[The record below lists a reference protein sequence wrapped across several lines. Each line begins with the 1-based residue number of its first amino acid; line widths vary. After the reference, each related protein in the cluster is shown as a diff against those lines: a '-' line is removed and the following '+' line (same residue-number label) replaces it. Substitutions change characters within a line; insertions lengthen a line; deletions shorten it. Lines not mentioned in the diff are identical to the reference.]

1 MPMFTKLIK
10 NQFEVGARGNENSYF
25 CFGTRKR
32 KKEAY
37 SKPRLISAFRTVGCS
52 YKILFEHW
60 GAGADPKLAPRS
72 RAVDKGGTYK
82 PSLIKCYFIEN
93 GRHISNRVCQASYR
107 VARGATAPSWRGSK
121 PLNTQ
126 INISTLRTDLWV
138 VLLSRQS
145 SYSCLKVSMS
155 ELTLKLVRR
164 MNCNLLYLSWIECYP
179 LVKLNWVAPVWFD
192 GVAKCRRRSST
203 DSQS

>member
-1 MPMFTKLIK
+1 MRTVIFALELEK
-10 NQFEVGARGNENSYF
+10 E
-25 CFGTRKR
+25 RKR
-32 KKEAY
+32 
-37 SKPRLISAFRTVGCS
+37 PIRPNLRLISAFWIVGCS
-52 YKILFEHW
+52 YKIFFEHW
-60 GAGADPKLAPRS
+60 GAGADPKLAPRR

-82 PSLIKCYFIEN
+82 LSLIKCHFIEN

-107 VARGATAPSWRGSK
+107 VARGSTAPSWWGSK
-121 PLNTQ
+121 SLNTQ

-138 VLLSRQS
+138 LFLSRQC

-155 ELTLKLVRR
+155 ELTLKLVRQ
-164 MNCNLLYLSWIECYP
+164 MNCYLLYLSWIECYP
-179 LVKLNWVAPVWFD
+179 LVKLNWVVPVWFD